1 MKPVEIEFLIQDH
14 TGTGARKV
22 AASINRE
29 VVSTVGKMDSIQKK
43 IDKLRESSAN
53 SLDQT
58 KNIAEIAKLEKQLDK
73 LQAKLKQAS
82 VAGKDVLPKPEVISQ
97 ATRQYNGL
105 NMSIQQ
111 MARELPSLAMGPQT
125 FFMAISNNLPI
136 FSDEL
141 ARARKE
147 YQATVAAG
155 QKGIPVW
162 KQIASSVMSW
172 QTLLV
177 TGIMLLVTYGD
188 EIGNWVKRLIKG
200 AEAINTAK
208 LSMEQFHSTMAQGRV
223 AAQKEVTQLDLLY
236 RIATDTSRS
245 YEERK
250 NAIAELQQVYPAYFA
265 NMSQE
270 QIMLGNAIT
279 SYQDLRAA
287 ILDTAEAKAAEGKLV
302 NMAED
307 KQILEATKS
316 MAKYAEVY
324 DKAQEARRRY
334 TVAYQRM
341 KATEGTSAFI
351 PAARNAEK
359 ERKIYAEASKELK
372 RMQKDVFKELATIEG
387 GDELK
392 DKIDEFYNGSLLKY
406 LETQDSLQKK
416 LTDVAANAYTKVTP
430 DEKNKEYQ
438 RLIAVTPDSKEREM
452 LLQALNDLED
462 EQTAI
467 MKDGYEKRRKEA
479 QIEFERQLHDIQENR
494 RKLLEADT
502 KESGGANIAKIN
514 TLFDARVLA
523 VFESYKRNL
532 AEIEKEQQEEADEAY
547 KNLLLKYETY
557 LQKRERLTR
566 EYDSDIQALSA
577 SPDNQAEAE
586 KAKTKAIQD
595 LDVAFA
601 GQFPQF
607 EEWANSI
614 VALSIEKLRE
624 LLAVAR
630 AELDMLEESGV
641 SNPESIAKA
650 NAAVATLQSQLVKV
664 SKPNIAPQNDDFEK
678 WSDLSE
684 VLSRASNEFADLG
697 SQFDGT
703 LGSIMSG
710 VGEIATATT
719 SAIAGILELTNS
731 SAKAIE
737 GTTAAASASIS
748 KLEKAS
754 VILTI
759 ISAAFQAF
767 NALGNLLGS
776 TESELGQN
784 VRIAREFNEELR
796 VMKERSQINKDDNLI
811 FGNAVY
817 DNFRRN
823 IDAMRNAAQ
832 SIQISEGN
840 IKNRRSLIFGGI
852 LDIPE
857 YQSTADSIG
866 SMEVET
872 RSAKWYRSAKYASLK
887 SLVPELFGDD
897 GQINME
903 ALKAFADESNSTFQ
917 KLSKDNQALIKSL
930 VADWETYEQAMD
942 GVRDYLTSVFGELG
956 DTMMDAML
964 KVSDGLQSTED
975 AMADMVDSVS
985 KMLRQWV
992 SDMIYAATLAPLLA
1006 DAQKEIEA
1014 IVTSE
1019 GTDEEKTAR
1028 MMEVFDNLFRAIPE
1042 AQESVDK
1049 YYEMYK
1055 ALAAKYGYD
1064 IGPEGTGQTGAAG
1077 AMHTVSQESFTR
1089 MEGILTSIQAHVAER
1104 DLQLDNITDIL
1115 LSQLEAHRAIV
1126 SNTQVLP
1133 MLYALLMKMNQFG
1146 INVR

>member
-73 LQAKLKQAS
+73 LQSKLKQAS

-188 EIGNWVKRLIKG
+188 EIGAWVKNLFKG
-200 AEAINTAK
+200 SQALDASAIAAERFHATMVDGARNAQSEVVK
-208 LSMEQFHSTMAQGRV
+208 LN
-223 AAQKEVTQLDLLY
+223 LLY
-236 RIATDTSRS
+236 RAATDNTRSMDERREAAEKLQETYPSYFEHLTAEQILLGQANEQYKSLVKNIYDYARAQAAFKNLVSVAEQEQTLQGASSFERYLES
-245 YEERK
+245 YERLKSARER
-250 NAIAELQQVYPAYFA
+250 E
-265 NMSQE
+265 
-270 QIMLGNAIT
+270 
-279 SYQDLRAA
+279 
-287 ILDTAEAKAAEGKLV
+287 AEAQSKYNATEWTKRGNTSAVYRELTDAGTWRRKYQKEADDAAEILIEELSKIPGGKEVLDIVEEQFNGEIGALV
-302 NMAED
+302 DALNLQRQ
-307 KQILEATKS
+307 KLESIADDTLLNESPLKPI
-316 MAKYAEVY
+316 KP
-324 DKAQEARRRY
+324 
-334 TVAYQRM
+334 T
-341 KATEGTSAFI
+341 I
-351 PAARNAEK
+351 P
-359 ERKIYAEASKELK
+359 
-372 RMQKDVFKELATIEG
+372 
-387 GDELK
+387 
-392 DKIDEFYNGSLLKY
+392 
-406 LETQDSLQKK
+406 
-416 LTDVAANAYTKVTP
+416 
-430 DEKNKEYQ
+430 
-438 RLIAVTPDSKEREM
+438 VTPDSKEREM

-462 EQTAI
+462 EQTSI

-547 KNLLLKYETY
+547 NNLLLKYETY

-577 SPDNQAEAE
+577 SPDNQLEAE
-586 KAKTKAIQD
+586 KAKEKALQD
-595 LDVAFA
+595 VDVAFA

-614 VALSIEKLRE
+614 VTLSIEKLRE

-737 GTTAAASASIS
+737 GTTAAASASMS

-754 VILTI
+754 VILAI

-776 TESELGQN
+776 TESELEQN

-796 VMKERSQINKDDNLI
+796 VMKERSQINKDDNSI

-840 IKNRRSLIFGGI
+840 IKNRRSLIFGGL

-1019 GTDEEKTAR
+1019 GTDEEKTER

-1042 AQESVDK
+1042 TQEAVNK

-1064 IGPEGTGQTGAAG
+1064 IGPEGTGQTGVAG

>member
-73 LQAKLKQAS
+73 LQSKLKQAS

-111 MARELPSLAMGPQT
+111 MARELPSLAMGPQM

-162 KQIASSVMSW
+162 KQIASSIVSW
-172 QTLLV
+172 QTLLAA
-177 TGIMLLVTYGD
+177 GIMLLVTYGD
-188 EIGNWVKRLIKG
+188 EIGAWVKNLFKG
-200 AEAINTAK
+200 SQALDASAIAAERFHATMVDGARNAQSEVVK
-208 LSMEQFHSTMAQGRV
+208 LN
-223 AAQKEVTQLDLLY
+223 LLY
-236 RIATDTSRS
+236 RAATDNTRSMDERREAAEKLQETYPSYFEHLTAEQILLGQANEQYKSLVKNIYDYARAQAAFKNLVSVAEQEQTLQGASSFERYLES
-245 YEERK
+245 YERLKKARER
-250 NAIAELQQVYPAYFA
+250 E
-265 NMSQE
+265 
-270 QIMLGNAIT
+270 
-279 SYQDLRAA
+279 
-287 ILDTAEAKAAEGKLV
+287 AEAQSKYNATEWTKRGNTSAVYRELTDAGTWRRQYQKEADDAAEILIEELSKIPGGKEVLDIVEEQFNGEIGALV
-302 NMAED
+302 DALNLQRQ
-307 KQILEATKS
+307 KLESIADDTLLNETPLKPI
-316 MAKYAEVY
+316 KP
-324 DKAQEARRRY
+324 
-334 TVAYQRM
+334 T
-341 KATEGTSAFI
+341 I
-351 PAARNAEK
+351 P
-359 ERKIYAEASKELK
+359 
-372 RMQKDVFKELATIEG
+372 
-387 GDELK
+387 
-392 DKIDEFYNGSLLKY
+392 
-406 LETQDSLQKK
+406 
-416 LTDVAANAYTKVTP
+416 
-430 DEKNKEYQ
+430 
-438 RLIAVTPDSKEREM
+438 VTPDSKEREM

-462 EQTAI
+462 EQTSI

-547 KNLLLKYETY
+547 NNLLLKYETY
-557 LQKRERLTR
+557 LEKRERLTR
-566 EYDSDIQALSA
+566 EYDSDILALSA

-586 KAKTKAIQD
+586 KAKAKAIQD

-737 GTTAAASASIS
+737 GTTAAASASMS

-796 VMKERSQINKDDNLI
+796 VMKERSQINKDDNSI

-840 IKNRRSLIFGGI
+840 IKNRRSLIFGGL

-1019 GTDEEKTAR
+1019 GTDEEKTER
-1028 MMEVFDNLFRAIPE
+1028 VLEVFDNLFRAIPE
-1042 AQESVDK
+1042 AQEAANK
-1049 YYEMYK
+1049 YYEGYK

-1064 IGPEGTGQTGAAG
+1064 IGPEGTGQTGVAG

>member
-73 LQAKLKQAS
+73 LQSKLKQAS

-105 NMSIQQ
+105 NLSIQQ
-111 MARELPSLAMGPQT
+111 LARELPSLAMGPQM

-162 KQIASSVMSW
+162 KQIASSIVSW

-177 TGIMLLVTYGD
+177 AGIMLLVTYGD
-188 EIGNWVKRLIKG
+188 EIGAWVKNLFKG
-200 AEAINTAK
+200 SKALDTSAIAAERFHATMVDGARNAQSEVVK
-208 LSMEQFHSTMAQGRV
+208 LN
-223 AAQKEVTQLDLLY
+223 LLY
-236 RIATDTSRS
+236 RAATDNARSMDERREAAEKLQETYPSYFEHLTAEQILLGQANEQYKSLVKNIYDYARAQAAFKNLVSVAEQEQTLQGASSFERYLES
-245 YEERK
+245 YERLKSARER
-250 NAIAELQQVYPAYFA
+250 E
-265 NMSQE
+265 
-270 QIMLGNAIT
+270 
-279 SYQDLRAA
+279 
-287 ILDTAEAKAAEGKLV
+287 AEAQSKYNATEWTKRGNTSAVYRELTDAGTWRRQYQKEADDAAEILIEELSKIPGGKEVLDIVEEQFNGEIGALV
-302 NMAED
+302 DALNLQRQ
-307 KQILEATKS
+307 KLESIADDTLLNESPLKPI
-316 MAKYAEVY
+316 KP
-324 DKAQEARRRY
+324 
-334 TVAYQRM
+334 T
-341 KATEGTSAFI
+341 I
-351 PAARNAEK
+351 P
-359 ERKIYAEASKELK
+359 
-372 RMQKDVFKELATIEG
+372 
-387 GDELK
+387 
-392 DKIDEFYNGSLLKY
+392 
-406 LETQDSLQKK
+406 
-416 LTDVAANAYTKVTP
+416 
-430 DEKNKEYQ
+430 
-438 RLIAVTPDSKEREM
+438 VTPDSKEREM
-452 LLQALNDLED
+452 LLQALDGLED

-467 MKDGYEKRRKEA
+467 MKNGYEKRRREA

-547 KNLLLKYETY
+547 NNLLLKYETY

-577 SPDNQAEAE
+577 SPDNQAVAE
-586 KAKTKAIQD
+586 KAKAKALQD

-614 VALSIEKLRE
+614 VTLSIEKLRE

-630 AELDMLEESGV
+630 AELDMLEESGTG
-641 SNPESIAKA
+641 NPESIAKV
-650 NAAVATLQSQLVKV
+650 NAAIATLQGKLTT
-664 SKPNIAPQNDDFEK
+664 APKADLSPDEGDFK
-678 WSDLSE
+678 RWADLSE
-684 VLSRASNEFADLG
+684 VLSRAGNEFADLG
-697 SQFDGT
+697 HQVDGT
-703 LGSIMSG
+703 LGQIMSAS
-710 VGEIATATT
+710 GEIATATS
-719 SAIAGILELTNS
+719 SAIAGIVTLTTS
-731 SAKAIE
+731 STTAIE
-737 GTTAAASASIS
+737 GASATASSSI
-748 KLEKAS
+748 KALEKAS
-754 VILTI
+754 VILSI
-759 ISAAFQAF
+759 ISAVFTVF
-767 NALGNLLGS
+767 NALGRLFGN
-776 TESELGQN
+776 TESEMEKNIRL
-784 VRIAREFNEELR
+784 AREFNEELR
-796 VMKERSQINKDDNLI
+796 VMKERSQINKDSNSI
-811 FGNAVY
+811 FGDAVY
-817 DNFRRN
+817 ENFRRN
-823 IDAMRNAAQ
+823 VDAMRNASQ
-832 SIQISEGN
+832 GIKESEKN
-840 IKNRRSLIFGGI
+840 IKTRKTKFFGVEI
-852 LDIPE
+852 PSPE
-857 YQSTADSIG
+857 YQSVEDSI
-866 SMEVET
+866 SNMQVET
-872 RSAKWYRSAKYASLK
+872 RSAKWYRSAKYASLG
-887 SLVPELFGDD
+887 SLVPELFGED
-897 GQINME
+897 GQIDME
-903 ALKAFADESNSTFQ
+903 ALKAFASETNATFT
-917 KLSKDNQALIKSL
+917 KLSTDNQALIKSL

-942 GVRDYLTSVFGELG
+942 GVRDYLTSVFGDLG
-956 DTMMDAML
+956 DTMFDAMM

-1014 IVTSE
+1014 IVTGE
-1019 GTDEEKTAR
+1019 GTDEEKTER
-1028 MMEVFDNLFRAIPE
+1028 MMEVFDKLFLAIPE
-1042 AQESVDK
+1042 AQEAANK
-1049 YYEMYK
+1049 YYEKYK
-1055 ALAAKYGYD
+1055 ALAARYGYD

-1089 MEGILTSIQAHVAER
+1089 MEGILTSIQAHIAER

-1126 SNTQVLP
+1126 ANTDMLP
-1133 MLYALLMKMNQFG
+1133 LMYALLMKMNQFG
-1146 INVR
+1146 ISVR